1 MALSGDPLGPMSD
14 SRLIPASVTPLAIV
28 GGGVMGAL
36 SALTAAQQ
44 GLKVLW
50 FGPAEA
56 DRPDAAARN
65 YALSPATVALLKRL
79 GVWPAL
85 AAQSCAVTRMEVFSG
100 DTRVDL
106 TASDSGAEFLSSMV
120 THRDLL
126 DALEQ
131 AVQFSAPITRISARP
146 TGLEIR
152 PDFARLIADGK
163 AFDGQLVIGADG
175 ARSWVRGQA
184 GILWGQRDYG
194 QHAIV
199 GTFRTEFP
207 HGGVAAQWFDRG
219 DILALLPL
227 ADPQRVSMV
236 WSTSRANSLAADLT
250 ESIEDDISNRTAL
263 RFGRLRQDGGLT
275 ATPLRMV
282 LTDQLTA
289 TRVALLGDAAHTVHP
304 LAGYGLNLGIQDLL
318 CLEATWKEHR
328 SDPGNSVA
336 LSTYSRNRQR
346 NIKRVQWGLDLLQ
359 RWVVQSHPTLLR
371 LTQVGMR
378 WVANTGLLR
387 QLLIRQAMGPH

>member
-1 MALSGDPLGPMSD
+1 MSLLN
-14 SRLIPASVTPLAIV
+14 SAPAAIAPLAVV
-28 GGGVMGAL
+28 GSGIMGAL
-36 SALTAAQQ
+36 SALTAAQL
-44 GLKVLW
+44 GLKALW
-50 FGPAEA
+50 FGPPEA
-56 DRPDAAARN
+56 DRTDGADARN
-65 YALSPATVALLKRL
+65 YALSPATVGLLQRL

-85 AAQSCAVTRMEVFSG
+85 EANSCAVTRMEVFSAAS
-100 DTRVDL
+100 RVDL
-106 TASDSGAEFLSSMV
+106 TASDSGAEFLSTMV
-120 THRDLL
+120 THRNLL
-126 DALEQ
+126 DVLEQ
-131 AVQFSAPITRISARP
+131 ALKFCAPVRRVPARP
-146 TGLEIR
+146 TSLEVF
-152 PDFARLIADGK
+152 PDHVRLSVEEKTFGA
-163 AFDGQLVIGADG
+163 QLVLGADG
-175 ARSWVRGQA
+175 ARSWVRGHA

-236 WSTSRANSLAADLT
+236 WSTSRANPLAADLT

-263 RFGRLRQDGGLT
+263 RFGRLWRDGGLT
-275 ATPLRMV
+275 ATPLRMM

-318 CLEATWKEHR
+318 CLEATWKDHR

-336 LSTYSRNRQR
+336 LSTYRRNRQR
-346 NIKRVQWGLDLLQ
+346 SIKRVQWGLDLLQ